1 VAVSAG
7 EDRKATEAVN
17 LGHQDMR
24 RGSPVLAGSYFLDAG
39 DKPLTGWHSHD
50 LHQLQYAFQ
59 GVAQVETAT
68 AVHFLPPQQAVWIPA
83 GVEHCTTLTRV
94 RAASVFFDPGPA
106 IEAGDRV
113 RVVGVAP
120 VIREMVLY
128 ARRWPIGR
136 PAPDP
141 VSSRFFATL
150 GQLIAESLDEELPLA
165 LPTSRHPLVAAA
177 MRYTLDHLGT
187 VTISAACA
195 AVSTSERTLRR
206 AFLAET
212 SLTWS
217 QYLKQARLLQAMALL
232 SAPEPSVLAVATAV
246 GFGSLSG
253 FARAFRRCTGQT
265 PLSYRQRVRPGTGA
279 GIIR

>member
-1 VAVSAG
+1 VTVAA
-7 EDRKATEAVN
+7 N
-17 LGHQDMR
+17 LGPQDMR
-24 RGSPVLAGSYFLDAG
+24 QGSPVLAGSYFLEVG
-39 DKPLTGWHSHD
+39 DEQSTGWHSHD

-68 AVHFLPPQQAVWIPA
+68 AVYFLPPRQAVWIPA

-94 RAASVFFDPGPA
+94 RTASLFFDPRLA

-113 RVVGVAP
+113 RIIGVPP
-120 VIREMVLY
+120 VIREMTLY

-136 PAPDP
+136 PSPDS

-150 GQLIAESLDEELPLA
+150 GELIAESLDEELPLT

-187 VTISAACA
+187 VTAGELGA
-195 AVSTSERTLRR
+195 AVGASERTLRR
-206 AFLAET
+206 AFLAEAST
-212 SLTWS
+212 SWS
-217 QYLKQARLLQAMALL
+217 QYLQQARLLRAMALL
-232 SAPEPSVLAVATAV
+232 SEPGPSVLSVATAV

-253 FARAFRRCTGQT
+253 FARAFHRCTGET
-265 PLSYRQRVRPGTGA
+265 PLSYRQRVLAATA
-279 GIIR
+279 